1 MCRTVRFQGTPLYW
15 VATGEIGKAMTL
27 SHSGFTWQICHNPVI
42 TKVQRIYGLNRLSP
56 RKLLPLCHTFSQC
69 VPALMQLLHTEQLCR
84 HCAWNTFLT
93 DSRVHLIRVSQQRTA
108 RKNRWVHT
116 HVLTKPQR
124 MKAIVSSGNTLP
136 RYNLTKRDRTFAH
149 TRLERLIRTP
159 KHHFNYYE
167 SHWMATHFSA
177 RDFQK
182 CMLADRHRLAMH
194 CFVVKMTQ

>member
-116 HVLTKPQR
+116 HVPTKPQR

-136 RYNLTKRDRTFAH
+136 RYNLTKRDLHTHDLRGLFVRQNTTSIIMKATGWQHISVLETF
-149 TRLERLIRTP
+149 R
-159 KHHFNYYE
+159 
-167 SHWMATHFSA
+167 SA
-177 RDFQK
+177 
-182 CMLADRHRLAMH
+182 C
-194 CFVVKMTQ
+194 